1 MDMSS
6 LNLIFVFLMFCF
18 VFILFLI
25 TGRSKNRKCP
35 NCKMEINESV
45 VACKHCKTIVDFTR
59 KPNKILRLFEKHSE
73 KEFLRKK
80 MEDQNRRH
88 Y

>member
-1 MDMSS
+1 
-6 LNLIFVFLMFCF
+6 
-18 VFILFLI
+18 
-25 TGRSKNRKCP
+25 
-35 NCKMEINESV
+35 MEINESV

-88 Y
+88 Q